1 MTTGFKAVTPERAVQ
16 IMRAWAFHSWP
27 MSVQDGIDVYTG
39 LGFSPHPEERE
50 VFTSDMSPDE
60 ADSYFASSDGKIDSV
75 RMLLSNIIP
84 EEKGGSAFRPQIRAA
99 YARFVAA
106 FTEVLGRPKT
116 TKDNDAMFSSQWFL
130 DNGVG
135 VRVGGNDGLISL
147 SFESPEMADIHQD
160 DLRRG
165 IVDYSPANYP
175 LLEG

>member
-1 MTTGFKAVTPERAVQ
+1 MTTGFEAVTPQRAVQ

-27 MSVQDGIDVYTG
+27 MTVRDGIDVYTS
-39 LGFSPHPEERE
+39 LGFTGDLEDPEM
-50 VFTSDMSPDE
+50 FTSDISSEE
-60 ADSYFASSDGKIDSV
+60 ADSYFVGDGGMIDSV
-75 RMLLSNIIP
+75 RTYLSNVVP
-84 EEKGGSAFRPQIRAA
+84 EEEGSSFRSQVRAA

-130 DNGVG
+130 GNGVG

-165 IVDYSPANYP
+165 IVDYSPANDP

>member
-1 MTTGFKAVTPERAVQ
+1 MTTGFEAVTPQRAVQ

-39 LGFSPHPEERE
+39 LGFSPHPEEQE

-106 FTEVLGRPKT
+106 FTEMLGSPQM
-116 TKDNDAMFSSQWFL
+116 TKEKGEVFSSQWFL

-135 VRVGGNDGLISL
+135 VWVGAMTGS
-147 SFESPEMADIHQD
+147 SRSPWSP
-160 DLRRG
+160 RRWRT
-165 IVDYSPANYP
+165 STRTTCAA
-175 LLEG
+175 E

>member
-1 MTTGFKAVTPERAVQ
+1 MTAGFEAVTPQRAVQ
-16 IMRAWAFHSWP
+16 IMRAWALHSWP
-27 MSVQDGIDVYTG
+27 MSVRDGIDVYTG

-60 ADSYFASSDGKIDSV
+60 ADSYFASSDGKINSV

-106 FTEVLGRPKT
+106 FLEILGSPQVAKEKGEV
-116 TKDNDAMFSSQWFL
+116 FSSQWFL

-135 VRVGGNDGLISL
+135 GNDGLIAL
-147 SFESPEMADIHQD
+147 SFESPQMADIHQD
-160 DLRRG
+160 DLRHG
-165 IVDYSPANYP
+165 IVDYSPANDP

>member
-1 MTTGFKAVTPERAVQ
+1 MTPGFEAVTPQRAVQ
-16 IMRAWAFHSWP
+16 IMRAWAYHSWP

-84 EEKGGSAFRPQIRAA
+84 EEKAGSAFRPQIRAA

-106 FTEVLGRPKT
+106 FLEILGSPQVAKKRARCSRRSGSWATASACGSGAMTGSLRSPWSPRRWRASTRT
-116 TKDNDAMFSSQWFL
+116 TCAA
-130 DNGVG
+130 
-135 VRVGGNDGLISL
+135 
-147 SFESPEMADIHQD
+147 E
-160 DLRRG
+160 
-165 IVDYSPANYP
+165 
-175 LLEG
+175 

>member
-27 MSVQDGIDVYTG
+27 MSVQDGIDVYTSF
-39 LGFSPHPEERE
+39 GFSPHPQEPQL
-50 VFTSDMSPDE
+50 FTSDTSPDE
-60 ADSYFASSDGKIDSV
+60 ADSFFTSEGDQIDSV
-75 RMLLSNIIP
+75 HASLSNIIP
-84 EEKGGSAFRPQIRAA
+84 EALGVAFRSQVRAA
-99 YARFVAA
+99 YTGFVAA

-135 VRVGGNDGLISL
+135 VWVGGNDGLISL
-147 SFESPEMADIHQD
+147 SFESPEMAGIHQD

-165 IVDYSPANYP
+165 IVDYSPANDP

>member
-1 MTTGFKAVTPERAVQ
+1 MTTEFKAVTPQRAIQ
-16 IMRAWAFHSWP
+16 IMRAWAFHPWP
-27 MSVQDGIDVYTG
+27 MSIQDGIDVYTG
-39 LGFSPHPEERE
+39 FGFSPHPEERE

-106 FTEVLGRPKT
+106 FIEVLGSPQV
-116 TKDNDAMFSSQWFL
+116 TKEKGEVFSSQWFL

-135 VRVGGNDGLISL
+135 VRVGGNDGLIVL
-147 SFESPEMADIHQD
+147 SFEPPEMADIHQD
-160 DLRRG
+160 DLRRR
-165 IVDYSPANYP
+165 IVDYSPANDP

>member
-1 MTTGFKAVTPERAVQ
+1 
-16 IMRAWAFHSWP
+16 MRAWAFHSWP
-27 MSVQDGIDVYTG
+27 MSVQDGIDVYTSF
-39 LGFSPHPEERE
+39 GFSPHPQEPQL
-50 VFTSDMSPDE
+50 FTSDTSPDE
-60 ADSYFASSDGKIDSV
+60 ADSFFTSEGDQIDSV
-75 RMLLSNIIP
+75 RMLLSNVVP
-84 EEKGGSAFRPQIRAA
+84 EEEGSAFRSQVRAA
-99 YARFVAA
+99 YVGFVAA

-165 IVDYSPANYP
+165 IVDYSPANDP

>member
-27 MSVQDGIDVYTG
+27 MSVQDGIDVYTSF
-39 LGFSPHPEERE
+39 GFSPHPEERE

-60 ADSYFASSDGKIDSV
+60 ADSFFTSEGDQIDSV
-75 RMLLSNIIP
+75 RTHLSNVVP
-84 EEKGGSAFRPQIRAA
+84 KEERPAYRSQVRAA
-99 YARFVAA
+99 YAGFVAA
-106 FTEVLGRPKT
+106 FTGVLGRPRSV
-116 TKDNDAMFSSQWFL
+116 KDRGGRFSSQWFL

-135 VRVGGNDGLISL
+135 VWVGGNDGLIAL

-165 IVDYSPANYP
+165 ITDYSPANDP